1 MICPTPFINIEKIHI
16 LNKNLPCIVYDLS
29 GHGRYRHTW
38 SYFYSKVDGIFFV
51 VDSTDIER
59 LSIAKELI
67 NSCL

>member
-1 MICPTPFINIEKIHI
+1 MKTI
-16 LNKNLPCIVYDLS
+16 PCIVYDIS

-51 VDSTDIER
+51 VDSTDTER

-67 NSCL
+67 DSCTADPCKQHLT